1 MFRLRH
7 GAKPPP
13 PRRLDAAPLAMP
25 FAQMALIEL
34 CDLPEHGPI
43 LGLDPGTKTVGI
55 AVSDG
60 ARIAATP
67 LQTLKRTKFKADA
80 EQIFAFY
87 ADRGCIGIV
96 LGLPINMD
104 GTSGPRAQSV
114 RAFAKNLMNIQDV
127 PLVFWDERLSTVAV
141 ERTLLEAD
149 TRRSRRKEVID
160 KLAAAYILQGALDRL
175 RTGNF

>member
-1 MFRLRH
+1 MAVIDILDVPQS
-7 GAKPPP
+7 GA
-13 PRRLDAAPLAMP
+13 L
-25 FAQMALIEL
+25 
-34 CDLPEHGPI
+34 
-43 LGLDPGTKTVGI
+43 LGLDPGTKTIGI

-67 LQTLKRTKFKADA
+67 LETVKRTKFKADA
-80 EQIFAFY
+80 ERVFTLY
-87 ADRGCIGIV
+87 DDRQCVGIV
-96 LGLPINMD
+96 LGMPINMD

-114 RAFAKNLMNIQDV
+114 RAFANNLLKVRDV
-127 PLVFWDERLSTVAV
+127 PLVYWDERLSTVAV

-175 RTGNF
+175 R

>member
-1 MFRLRH
+1 MLV
-7 GAKPPP
+7 PC
-13 PRRLDAAPLAMP
+13 AP
-25 FAQMALIEL
+25 MALIDIL
-34 CDLPEHGPI
+34 DLPQSGAL
-43 LGLDPGTKTVGI
+43 LGLDPGTKTIGI

-67 LQTLKRTKFKADA
+67 LETVKRSKFKADA
-80 EQIFAFY
+80 ERVFALY
-87 ADRGCIGIV
+87 DDRQCVGVVVGM
-96 LGLPINMD
+96 PINMD

-114 RAFAKNLMNIQDV
+114 RAFVSNLLQVRDV

-160 KLAAAYILQGALDRL
+160 KMAAAYILQGALDRL
-175 RTGNF
+175 R